1 MATDGVM
8 APVNSMERLIVELN
22 PEFVEA
28 GRLVWVLHRSAA
40 AVAAREDSAVASA
53 VHPVEATVA

>member
-8 APVNSMERLIVELN
+8 VAVCPLSRWVVLQ